1 MDQILIQGI
10 GFLALFFVI
19 FSFQKQKR
27 VPLLL
32 IMFVGLLLF
41 VIPFYLLNAYIGAMS
56 LYESGSSGTT
66 YNPSTSTSSN
76 RTEMSVPTNATAS
89 QYGGWYC
96 NNGYKKNYTAN
107 QCDRITVPVNA
118 SLNYFGNDWVCNSG
132 YKKNY
137 QTDICDRVMIP
148 ANASLNYFGDF
159 VGWVCNS
166 GYKKNRSANQCDP
179 VIVPTNASLNYFGDD
194 WVCNS
199 GYNKNYTANQC
210 NKVIVPMN
218 ASLNYYGD
226 RWYCNGGYIQSG
238 QSCIA
243 K

>member
-1 MDQILIQGI
+1 
-10 GFLALFFVI
+10 
-19 FSFQKQKR
+19 
-27 VPLLL
+27 
-32 IMFVGLLLF
+32 
-41 VIPFYLLNAYIGAMS
+41 MS

-148 ANASLNYFGDF
+148 ANASLNYFGD
-159 VGWVCNS
+159 
-166 GYKKNRSANQCDP
+166 
-179 VIVPTNASLNYFGDD
+179 D